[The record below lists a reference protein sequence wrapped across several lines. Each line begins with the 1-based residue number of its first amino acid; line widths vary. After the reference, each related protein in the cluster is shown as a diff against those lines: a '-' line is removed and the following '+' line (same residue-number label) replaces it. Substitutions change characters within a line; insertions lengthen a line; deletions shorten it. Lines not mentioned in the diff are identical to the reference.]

1 MIVVSGDG
9 LVGRDA
15 DVNGIEEAFR
25 HTRLVTL
32 TGSPGA
38 GKTALAKVVAA
49 RRGARVVDADAGPS
63 ALAEI
68 GASADGLLVV
78 DGCDRELE
86 LLVPYIGVMLQRQ
99 PGLSVLATCRQSLA
113 LPGERVVA
121 LRELAPEH
129 RVELL
134 DRLGVTAPPELL
146 RQVDGLPL
154 TLVLL
159 AAALRRGETE
169 GPLLDLLWD
178 PDHDGP
184 LRHAAMRTAI
194 GWSHEHCTPDERLV
208 WARASVFDGG
218 FDLEAAQVVCGDD
231 DVTPAVAALVDK
243 SLLVRSETTEGV
255 RFHLPATVR
264 AFGAEWLGRAGERE
278 VTEHLHFR
286 HYRALARRAEAE
298 WQGGQL
304 RWYRRMRLERGNLVK
319 ALDSR
324 LTDAEGADD
333 AQDLAGTLWFLWACC
348 GLQREGAEQLA
359 RVRRAG
365 GSPGPEQDKALWT
378 AAWLHAALGD
388 PDAAEEALFA
398 CTNQG
403 PPRLTQVSA
412 WVAAQRGAY
421 PEALRLI
428 RDARE
433 GHRRDADLFPGF
445 LPSYTVIATAL
456 LRMGDLPGAVRVL
469 REGRELCVT
478 TGEIWT
484 RSHLDHLL
492 AQAALLRGDVRG
504 ALTSARDALTLAR
517 QFGDTAAS
525 AAGVELVGVLTGNG
539 ALLASADLA
548 WAGMDG
554 LRSPVLTEIRDR
566 SPATADAPGLGL
578 DDAVDLALTADEPTG
593 WEA

>member
-15 DVNGIEEAFR
+15 DADGIEEAFR

-32 TGSPGA
+32 TGPPGA
-38 GKTALAKVVAA
+38 GKTALARVVAA
-49 RRGARVVDADAGPS
+49 RRGARVVDADAGPA

-68 GASADGLLVV
+68 GSSGAEFLVV
-78 DGCDRELE
+78 DGCDRALE
-86 LLVPYIGVMLQRQ
+86 LLVPYVGVMLQRR

-121 LRELAPEH
+121 LGELAPGH
-129 RVELL
+129 RAELL
-134 DRLGVTAPPELL
+134 RRLGVTAPAEILG
-146 RQVDGLPL
+146 RADGLPL

-159 AAALRRGETE
+159 AAALKRGETE

-178 PDHDGP
+178 PHHDGP
-184 LRHAAMRTAI
+184 PRHAAMRTAI
-194 GWSHEHCTPDERLV
+194 GWSHEHCTPGERLV
-208 WARASVFDGG
+208 WARLSVFDGG
-218 FDLEAAQVVCGDD
+218 FDLEAAQAVCGGG
-231 DVTPAVAALVDK
+231 DVTHAVAALVDK
-243 SLLVRSETTEGV
+243 SLVMRSETSEGV
-255 RFHLPATVR
+255 RFRLPATVR
-264 AFGAEWLGRAGERE
+264 AFGAEWLVRAGERE
-278 VTEHLHFR
+278 ATEHRHFR
-286 HYRALARRAEAE
+286 HFRRLARRAEAE

-304 RWYRRMRLERGNLVK
+304 RWYRRMRLERGNLIK

-324 LTDAEGADD
+324 LADPSGADD

-348 GLQREGAEQLA
+348 GLQREGAAQLA

-365 GSPGPEQDKALWT
+365 GSPGPERDKALWT
-378 AAWLHAALGD
+378 AAWLHAALGE
-388 PDAAEEALFA
+388 PDAAEEALYA

-412 WVAAQRGAY
+412 WVAAQRGAF

-445 LPSYTVIATAL
+445 LPSYPIIATTL
-456 LRMGDLPGAVRVL
+456 LRMGDLARAVTVL
-469 REGRELCVT
+469 REGRELCAT

-492 AQAALLRGDVRG
+492 ALAALLRGDVQA
-504 ALTSARDALTLAR
+504 ALEPARDALTVAR
-517 QFGDTAAS
+517 QFGDVPAS

-539 ALLASADLA
+539 VLLASADRA

-554 LRSPVLTEIRDR
+554 LRSPVLAGVRDR
-566 SPATADAPGLGL
+566 APAVAAAPGLDL
-578 DDAVDLALTADEPTG
+578 DDAVDLALTADEPT
-593 WEA
+593 EA

>member
-1 MIVVSGDG
+1 MSGDG

-15 DVNGIEEAFR
+15 DVEGIEKAFLR
-25 HTRLVTL
+25 TRLVTL
-32 TGSPGA
+32 TGPPGA
-38 GKTALAKVVAA
+38 GKTALARVVAA
-49 RRGARVVDADAGPS
+49 KRGAHVVDADAGPS

-68 GASADGLLVV
+68 GLMAGDGFLVV
-78 DGCDRELE
+78 DGCDRVLE
-86 LLVPYIGVMLQRQ
+86 LLVPYIGVMLQRR
-99 PGLSVLATCRQSLA
+99 PGLAILATCRQSLA

-121 LRELAPEH
+121 LRELEPEH

-134 DRLGVTAPPELL
+134 ARLGVTAPPEMM
-146 RQVDGLPL
+146 RRVDGLPL

-159 AAALRRGETE
+159 AAALKRGETD

-178 PDHDGP
+178 PEHDGP
-184 LRHAAMRTAI
+184 FRHAAMRTAI
-194 GWSHEHCTPDERLV
+194 GWSHEQCTPEERLV
-208 WARASVFDGG
+208 WARTSVFADG
-218 FDLEAAQVVCGDD
+218 FDLEAAQAVCGDD

-243 SLLVRSETTEGV
+243 SLVVRSETRGVV

-264 AFGAEWLGRAGERE
+264 EFGAEWLGRAGERE
-278 VTEHLHFR
+278 ATEDRHFR
-286 HYRALARRAEAE
+286 HYRTLARQAEAE

-304 RWYRRMRLERGNLVK
+304 RWYRRMRLERGNLIK

-324 LTDAEGADD
+324 LTDPHGADD

-348 GLQREGAEQLA
+348 GLQREGADQLA
-359 RVRRAG
+359 RVRAAG
-365 GSPGPEQDKALWT
+365 GSPGPERDKALWT

-388 PDAAEEALFA
+388 PDAAEEALYS

-403 PPRLTQVSA
+403 PARLTQVSA

-445 LPSYTVIATAL
+445 LPSYTVIVTTL
-456 LRMGDLPGAVRVL
+456 LRMGDLTGAVTVL
-469 REGRELCVT
+469 REGRDLCVA

-492 AQAALLRGDVRG
+492 AQAELLRGDPPA
-504 ALTSARDALTLAR
+504 ALTSARGALTVAR
-517 QFGDTAAS
+517 QFGDTAAL
-525 AAGVELVGVLTGNG
+525 AAGVELVGVLTRNS
-539 ALLASADLA
+539 ALMAAADQA

-554 LRSPVLTEIRDR
+554 LRSPVLAEIRDR
-566 SPATADAPGLGL
+566 RPAITPEPGLGF
-578 DDAVDLALTADEPTG
+578 DDAVALALDDSWG
-593 WEA
+593 GEAW